1 MTITNE
7 RWRYDM
13 RVAIITANTDIYKGT
28 KANESGEAVKL
39 VAEEAGLEVVFMR
52 ALPLDREVLSTV
64 MKRMTD
70 GKTADLILTT
80 GGAGC
85 NPGDCTP
92 EATMNI
98 VDRPVPGIPEAMRAA
113 YYETD
118 KTQYAE
124 QKCGRNQW
132 RYTDRKPSGKSTGSK
147 RKSQILTSGTC
158 ACCKGYQGRGIKNE
172 DHVPGSQRFCCR
184 IQKICI
190 DLRLV

>member
-1 MTITNE
+1 
-7 RWRYDM
+7 M

-92 EATMNI
+92 EATRAHTMKLTRRSMLNRSVAGISGDTLI
-98 VDRPVPGIPEAMRAA
+98 VNLPGKAQAVKESLRFLLPELVHAV
-113 YYETD
+113 
-118 KTQYAE
+118 KV
-124 QKCGRNQW
+124 
-132 RYTDRKPSGKSTGSK
+132 
-147 RKSQILTSGTC
+147 I
-158 ACCKGYQGRGIKNE
+158 KGE
-172 DHVPGSQRFCCR
+172 A
-184 IQKICI
+184 
-190 DLRLV
+190 

>member
-98 VDRPVPGIPEAMRAA
+98 VDRPVPGIPEAMRAHTMKLTRRSMLNRSVA
-113 YYETD
+113 
-118 KTQYAE
+118 
-124 QKCGRNQW
+124 GI
-132 RYTDRKPSGKSTGSK
+132 SGD
-147 RKSQILTSGTC
+147 KSQILTSGTC